1 MQNPGKKA
9 KPVVEPIGGIC
20 DSCGKFETDLKRH
33 MEAEHSGPKKCHH
46 CPFEIPDQN
55 KLNLHYLV
63 SPRETTFLLF
73 FHILFIFFQQSHSD
87 LTEKCPHSGCNYSS
101 PVPAHMQHH
110 KNNTHGVDSNPNGE
124 MVQFSFTRM

>member
-63 SPRETTFLLF
+63 SPRKNISFRLSHLIHLLSAKS
-73 FHILFIFFQQSHSD
+73 L
-87 LTEKCPHSGCNYSS
+87 
-101 PVPAHMQHH
+101 
-110 KNNTHGVDSNPNGE
+110 
-124 MVQFSFTRM
+124 